1 MTSTGRSGARLA
13 PQWLLSGFGSPIL
26 SAPDG
31 AFEFRVSG
39 WIRGGFVVVQKEGF
53 ETSYMNVTWVDARPG
68 DTVATTLRLHAI
80 VRIRAGET
88 VELDILDPRVQCDAD
103 SESYPACRSIRVT
116 SERTG
121 RLIVRTEKPFVV
133 FSGGWDGDGISLDV
147 KAGSETTI
155 NVILLDPPP
164 RRATVRTELAA
175 P

>member
-88 VELDILDPRVQCDAD
+88 VELDILDPRVQCGAD
-103 SESYPACRSIRVT
+103 SESYPACRAPHR
-116 SERTG
+116 RTVAPWHRG
-121 RLIVRTEKPFVV
+121 
-133 FSGGWDGDGISLDV
+133 
-147 KAGSETTI
+147 
-155 NVILLDPPP
+155 
-164 RRATVRTELAA
+164 TVAA
-175 P
+175 PTPASSSTAPRQARR